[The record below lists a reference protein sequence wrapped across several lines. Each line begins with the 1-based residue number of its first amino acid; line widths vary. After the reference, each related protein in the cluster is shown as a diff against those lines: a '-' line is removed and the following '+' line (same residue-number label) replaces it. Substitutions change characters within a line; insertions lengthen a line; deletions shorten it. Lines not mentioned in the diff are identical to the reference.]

1 MEFIRKLQYT
11 ENQNTNTSKR
21 LTLSGKSYFLIFAAM
36 NLLYINWDINPEIVN
51 ILGLPIKYY
60 GLLFLAG
67 LVLSLNILKRIYKK
81 EGLSSQAHE
90 ALFSYALIGILVG
103 ARLGHC
109 LFYDFDYYSQ
119 HPLEVF
125 LPIQK
130 GPDGAYHFTGFAG
143 LASHGGG
150 IGLVIMLLLYARKYS
165 IPFMTVLDA
174 IAIVLPL
181 GGTFIR
187 LANLMNSEIIG
198 IPTDVPWAFIFRQVD
213 DLPRHPAQLYE
224 AISYFI
230 IFLAVYFI
238 YRKNIFKI
246 GKGFYFGISILLI
259 FIMRILIEFIKVDQV
274 EFEHGMSLNMGQLLS
289 IPFVLLGL
297 FFIIRSILEKG
308 KVKTT

>member
-1 MEFIRKLQYT
+1 M
-11 ENQNTNTSKR
+11 S
-21 LTLSGKSYFLIFAAM
+21 
-36 NLLYINWDINPEIVN
+36 LLYIDWNVNPEIAN
-51 ILGLPIKYY
+51 ILGIPLKYY

-67 LVLSLNILKRIYKK
+67 LVLCFNILKSVYKK
-81 EGLSSQAHE
+81 ENLSMQAHE
-90 ALFSYALIGILVG
+90 ALFSYALIGILLG

-109 LFYDFDYYSQ
+109 FFYDFDYYSQ
-119 HPLEVF
+119 HPLEIL

-150 IGLVIMLLLYARKYS
+150 IGLIIMLLLYARKYA
-165 IPFMTVLDA
+165 IPFMTILDA

-198 IPTDVPWAFIFRQVD
+198 VPTNVPWAFIFRQVD
-213 DLPRHPAQLYE
+213 DLPRHSAQLYE
-224 AISYFI
+224 AISYLI
-230 IFLAVYFI
+230 IFSVVYLM
-238 YRKNIFKI
+238 YKKNFVKI

-259 FIMRILIEFIKVDQV
+259 FVMRILIEFIKVDQV

-289 IPFVLLGL
+289 IPFIILGL
-297 FFIIRSILEKG
+297 FFIIKSIVEKG
-308 KVKTT
+308 KMKTS

>member
-1 MEFIRKLQYT
+1 M
-11 ENQNTNTSKR
+11 S
-21 LTLSGKSYFLIFAAM
+21 
-36 NLLYINWDINPEIVN
+36 LLYINWNVNPEIVN
-51 ILGLPIKYY
+51 ILGVSVKYY
-60 GLLFLAG
+60 GLLFLSG
-67 LVLSLNILKRIYKK
+67 LVLCFNILKKIYKK
-81 EGLSSQAHE
+81 ENLSTQAHD
-90 ALFSYALIGILVG
+90 ALFSYALIGIFAG

-109 LFYDFDYYSQ
+109 IFYDFDYYSQ
-119 HPLEVF
+119 HPLEIF
-125 LPIQK
+125 LPIQR

-150 IGLVIMLLLYARKYS
+150 IGLMIMLLIYARKFK
-165 IPFMTVLDA
+165 IPLMTVLDA

-181 GGTFIR
+181 GGVFIR

-198 IPTDVPWAFIFRQVD
+198 VPTNVPWAFIFHQVD

-224 AISYFI
+224 AISYLF
-230 IFLAVYFI
+230 IFLFVYLI
-238 YRKNIFKI
+238 YKKDIFKI

-297 FFIIRSILEKG
+297 FFIIKSILDKG
-308 KVKTT
+308 KMKTL

>member
-1 MEFIRKLQYT
+1 M
-11 ENQNTNTSKR
+11 NTIA
-21 LTLSGKSYFLIFAAM
+21 LIGKSYFIIFAGM
-36 NLLYINWDINPEIVN
+36 NLLYINWDVNPEIVN
-51 ILGLPIKYY
+51 ILGVSIKYY
-60 GLLFLAG
+60 GLLFLSG
-67 LVLSLNILKRIYKK
+67 LVLCFNIVKNIYKK
-81 EGLSSQAHE
+81 ENLSPQAHD

-119 HPLEVF
+119 HPLEIF
-125 LPIQK
+125 LPIQR

-150 IGLVIMLLLYARKYS
+150 IGLMIMLLIYARKFK
-165 IPFMTVLDA
+165 IPLMTVLDA

-181 GGTFIR
+181 GGVFIR

-198 IPTDVPWAFIFRQVD
+198 TPTNVPWAFIFHQVD
-213 DLPRHPAQLYE
+213 HLPRHPAQLYE
-224 AISYFI
+224 AISYLI
-230 IFLAVYFI
+230 IFLLVYLI
-238 YRKNIFKI
+238 YKKDIFQI

-297 FFIIRSILEKG
+297 FFIIKSILEKR
-308 KVKTT
+308 KMNTV